1 MHINS
6 TKPSINVLGKFL
18 WVPLTSDE
26 ADQFLSSRSSVGATK
41 SLTMG
46 NLSLIQIK
54 TSSFSQLRDYMHMEK
69 DCDEFGI
76 FDSFVEAK
84 HFISKLEIENHSK
97 FDAPDID
104 NYKVAKVLRKHIHT
118 RRMSDFLNLLVGSFK
133 NRYLYSKNGMEAA
146 DLIYKEW
153 SLISSLRKDIEV
165 IKYKHPGFEQNSVI
179 LTIPGTVD
187 DKEIVILGAHLDSI
201 RRAESDIYCAN
212 KPSRRKIKAPGADDN
227 ASGVTVLTEAIS
239 TLIDTDYRPQKT
251 IQFMAYALEECEL
264 NPLDPIYSKGG
275 SRQIAAKYK
284 KEGKN
289 VIGMINFDMV
299 GYHNKTNEIC
309 LESGESTNKD
319 QDHFLKEL
327 MEHHMNDMS
336 FKVVPKDCFCSDHV
350 SWTLN
355 GFPASYLVE
364 CERSPHYHSETDI
377 VENVDILLV
386 RKYAQVAVVY
396 IAEAAK
402 GTT

>member
-1 MHINS
+1 MHLSS
-6 TKPSINVLGKFL
+6 TKPSINVSGKFL

-84 HFISKLEIENHSK
+84 DFISKLEIENHSR

-165 IKYKHPGFEQNSVI
+165 NKYKHPGFEQNSVI

-201 RRAESDIYCAN
+201 LRAESDIYCAN

-251 IQFMAYALEECEL
+251 IQFMAYALEECQIEL
-264 NPLDPIYSKGG
+264 G
-275 SRQIAAKYK
+275 SEQIAKRYK
-284 KEGKN
+284 EEGKN
-289 VIGMINFDMV
+289 VVSMINFDMV
-299 GYHNKTNEIC
+299 GYHNKITSQKIC
-309 LESGESTNKD
+309 IKSGEYTNQD
-319 QDHFLKEL
+319 QDHFLEKL
-327 MEHHMNDMS
+327 MEHHMNDIPFRVIS
-336 FKVVPKDCFCSDHV
+336 NNCTCSDHV
-350 SWTLN
+350 SWTEY
-355 GFPASYLVE
+355 GFPASYLME
-364 CERSPHYHSETDI
+364 CETSPYLHSEADT

-386 RKYAQVAVVY
+386 RKYAQLAVVY
-396 IAEAAK
+396 IAETTK
-402 GTT
+402 GMT

>member
-1 MHINS
+1 M
-6 TKPSINVLGKFL
+6 
-18 WVPLTSDE
+18 TSDE
-26 ADQFLSSRSSVGATK
+26 ADQFVTSRPSVGAMK
-41 SLTMG
+41 SLEVGKLT
-46 NLSLIQIK
+46 LIQIELPVLPL
-54 TSSFSQLRDYMHMEK
+54 LRDYMHVEN
-69 DCDEFGI
+69 DCDEFEI

-84 HFISKLEIENHSK
+84 DFILKLGIEKHSK
-97 FDAPDID
+97 FDAPNID
-104 NYKVAKVLRKHIHT
+104 NYKTTKALRKHIHT

-165 IKYKHPGFEQNSVI
+165 NKYKHPGFEQNSVI

-201 RRAESDIYCAN
+201 LRAESDIYCAN

-264 NPLDPIYSKGG
+264 FFSKGG
-275 SRQIAAKYK
+275 SREIAARYK
-284 KEGKN
+284 EEGKN

-299 GYHNKTNEIC
+299 GYRNKSNDTCLKSGIETNQ
-309 LESGESTNKD
+309 D
-319 QDHFLKEL
+319 QDHFLEEL
-327 MEHHMNDMS
+327 MKHHMNDIS
-336 FKVVPKDCFCSDHV
+336 FKVVPEDCFCSDHV

-355 GFPASYLVE
+355 GFPASYLAE
-364 CERSPHYHSETDI
+364 CKRSPYYHSESDI

-386 RKYAQVAVVY
+386 RKYAQLAVVY

-402 GTT
+402 GTTSPLISYYNSS

>member
-1 MHINS
+1 M
-6 TKPSINVLGKFL
+6 
-18 WVPLTSDE
+18 TSDE
-26 ADQFLSSRSSVGATK
+26 ADQFVTSRPSVGAMK
-41 SLTMG
+41 SLEVGKLT
-46 NLSLIQIK
+46 LIQIELPVLPL
-54 TSSFSQLRDYMHMEK
+54 LRDYMHVEN
-69 DCDEFGI
+69 DCDEFEI

-84 HFISKLEIENHSK
+84 DFILKLGIEKHSK
-97 FDAPDID
+97 FDAPNID
-104 NYKVAKVLRKHIHT
+104 NYKTTKALRKHIHT

-165 IKYKHPGFEQNSVI
+165 NKYKHPGFEQNSVI

-201 RRAESDIYCAN
+201 LRAESDIYCAN
-212 KPSRRKIKAPGADDN
+212 KPSRWKIKAPGADDN

-264 NPLDPIYSKGG
+264 FFSKGG
-275 SRQIAAKYK
+275 SREIAARYK
-284 KEGKN
+284 EEGKN

-299 GYHNKTNEIC
+299 GYRNKSNDTCLKSGIETNQ
-309 LESGESTNKD
+309 D
-319 QDHFLKEL
+319 QDHFLEEL
-327 MEHHMNDMS
+327 MEHHMNDIS
-336 FKVVPKDCFCSDHV
+336 FKVVPQDCFCSDHV

-364 CERSPHYHSETDI
+364 CEHSPHFHSETDI

-386 RKYAQVAVVY
+386 RKYAQLAVVY
-396 IAEAAK
+396 IAEVAK
-402 GTT
+402 GTTKQLTSV